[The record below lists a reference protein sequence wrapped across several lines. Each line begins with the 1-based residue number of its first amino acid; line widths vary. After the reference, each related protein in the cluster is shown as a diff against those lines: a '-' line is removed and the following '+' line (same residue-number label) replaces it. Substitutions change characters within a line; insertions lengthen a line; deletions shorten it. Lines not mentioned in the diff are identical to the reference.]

1 MNDAIMALFGSKPRA
16 VVLYEALEK
25 AIMAMP
31 DVTRIIRKEQVSFST
46 KRGFV
51 WIWLPIMKVR
61 NRPDVYIVLSFG
73 LETRIESP
81 RIEEA
86 VEPYP
91 NRWTHHV
98 IIDSER
104 EIDNELLGWLV
115 QAHDFASR

>member
-1 MNDAIMALFGSKPRA
+1 MNDAIMSLFGSEPRA

-31 DVTRIIRKEQVSFST
+31 DVTRIIRKTQVSFSA
-46 KRGFV
+46 KRGFA
-51 WIWLPIMKVR
+51 WIWLPIMKVG
-61 NRPDVYIVLSFG
+61 NRPDVYVVLSFG
-73 LETRIESP
+73 LEARIESP

-98 IIDSER
+98 IIDSES
-104 EIDNELLGWLV
+104 EIDNELLGWLA